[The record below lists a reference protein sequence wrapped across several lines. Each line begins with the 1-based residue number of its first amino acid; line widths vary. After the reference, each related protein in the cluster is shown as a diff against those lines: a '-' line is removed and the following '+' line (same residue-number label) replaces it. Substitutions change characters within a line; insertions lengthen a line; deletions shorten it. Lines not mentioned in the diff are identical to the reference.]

1 MPRVFVNL
9 SKIPSNTRRE
19 IRSTLLNI
27 HPSDHNHTEKDN
39 NCTICSVIDHKPAY
53 RWFPFILKI

>member
-1 MPRVFVNL
+1 MPWVFVNL

-27 HPSDHNHTEKDN
+27 HPSDHNHTKKDN
-39 NCTICSVIDHKPAY
+39 IRTICIVIEHTPAIGWS
-53 RWFPFILKI
+53 RSF